1 MQIHLDYGPNPLML
15 YFNNNKGGL
24 IVTCCDYIGVLP
36 IGQNLKLVK
45 QVPVSHSSP
54 ISSMVYS
61 DYFRIVITCTES
73 SEIIFWNIVTN
84 KKILSIKN
92 AHEYEE
98 ITFCCLDKS
107 QRRLFTAARD
117 GTIKV
122 YKFLNKALYLLV
134 ARWRNKLLVF

>member
-15 YFNNNKGGL
+15 YSSNGKGGL
-24 IVTCCDYIGVLP
+24 LITCCDYIGVLP
-36 IGQNLKLVK
+36 IGQNLQLVK
-45 QVPVSHSSP
+45 QVPVSHNSP
-54 ISSMVYS
+54 ISSMAYS

-92 AHEYEE
+92 AHENEE

-122 YKFLNKALYLLV
+122 LSRILRA
-134 ARWRNKLLVF
+134 